1 MDSSTSHNPVFI
13 IFPPEV
19 TVPEFHSMKNTTTD
33 YESTMPFPKLLTTK
47 IKIFGPELTRTEIGT
62 KKLGAVMTIQILLG
76 VMNFSFGVIFLFTFE
91 KPYPRFPFIFVT
103 GYPFWSSILF
113 IYSGACLVALE
124 RRCTETLMKM
134 SRTMNCFSVLAA
146 AAGIILLV
154 FGFSLDQD
162 YLCGYS
168 GQVSQCKA
176 VNTLFIGILILL
188 IAFSTIELLIAMSFS
203 ILSRPFD
210 CCDCE
215 EWC

>member
-47 IKIFGPELTRTEIGT
+47 IKIFG
-62 KKLGAVMTIQILLG
+62 TIQILLG

-176 VNTLFIGILILL
+176 VNTLFIHEVLPVSVLPDRGESVVI
-188 IAFSTIELLIAMSFS
+188 T
-203 ILSRPFD
+203 
-210 CCDCE
+210 
-215 EWC
+215 